1 MQDQQNNGNPHTNET
16 RNDLNNKISKLSL
29 LGKSKK
35 VQWSNKRRFRN
46 I

>member
-1 MQDQQNNGNPHTNET
+1 MNDQQTNGNPHTNET
-16 RNDLNNKISKLSL
+16 RNNLNNKIYKLSL

>member
-1 MQDQQNNGNPHTNET
+1 MEDQQKNGNPHTNGT

-29 LGKSKK
+29 LGRSKK

>member
-1 MQDQQNNGNPHTNET
+1 MEDQQKNGNPHTNET
-16 RNDLNNKISKLSL
+16 RNSLNDKISKLSL